1 MTILFNFLI
10 GLGTLTFFVLLLI
23 LKIRKRGYFMLD
35 KEGKKVTTK
44 EFFKRWK
51 SGIEGITPLQ
61 QAKTSL
67 MGNWI
72 VLSGIVSGMVVNAL
86 VRMQDQWWWIEI
98 ILGGSLILV
107 VIQMIGG
114 FQKYW
119 RFKEIDKQMKEI
131 ENGNK

>member
-1 MTILFNFLI
+1 
-10 GLGTLTFFVLLLI
+10 
-23 LKIRKRGYFMLD
+23 MLD